1 MEFPLFV
8 EQSEAREQS
17 SLILVTLPLSARRR
31 DAGVFCIRPFFRED
45 FTMDSD
51 PKLSG
56 SPTDSSLIASEV
68 PREWRKWADIR
79 ARGSRRFIFLA
90 GVLGWGLPVAILW
103 AALTSRMASVEE
115 FVTFLIPA
123 IVLFPIGGYVWGL
136 LMWKW
141 MELRFARA
149 KR

>member
-1 MEFPLFV
+1 
-8 EQSEAREQS
+8 
-17 SLILVTLPLSARRR
+17 
-31 DAGVFCIRPFFRED
+31 
-45 FTMDSD
+45 MDTD

-56 SPTDSSLIASEV
+56 PATDSPLIASQV
-68 PREWRKWADIR
+68 PLEWRKWAVIR

-103 AALTSRMASVEE
+103 AALTSQMASVEE
-115 FVTFLIPA
+115 FVSFLIPA

-141 MELRFARA
+141 LELRFARA
-149 KR
+149 TR